1 MQFFFHSIHAVHVI
15 PVPMDTRPRVTHMLQ
30 LITTLCGCRIG
41 ALQPGPKTAEVCV
54 ASTLDIRLS
63 RDTVL

>member
-1 MQFFFHSIHAVHVI
+1 
-15 PVPMDTRPRVTHMLQ
+15 MDTQHFVTHMLL

-41 ALQPGPKTAEVCV
+41 VLQPGPKTAEVCV
-54 ASTLDIRLS
+54 VSTLDTRLS